1 MHNRGYARL
10 TCLALALMGVSL
22 PAVPQAAGSGYT
34 VEFILFR
41 TDAGNVEQ
49 GTAAPSLNSTAAD
62 VTITPVATHRLAG
75 AASKLRSAGGYKVI
89 AHVAWTQVPTAWNS
103 RRGVPVGELG
113 LDVPGL
119 TGSVILE
126 RGQRN
131 LRLGFDLKFEDGGRS
146 LQLAQ
151 FQPLKVDEAQ
161 YFDHPQ
167 LGVVALVTRT
177 ENR

>member
-1 MHNRGYARL
+1 MHKRGYARL
-10 TCLALALMGVSL
+10 LCLALALLGASL
-22 PAVPQAAGSGYT
+22 PAVPQAAGSAYT
-34 VEFILFR
+34 VEFVLFR
-41 TDAGNVEQ
+41 TDGGTVEPA
-49 GTAAPSLNSTAAD
+49 TTAPSLSSSAAD
-62 VTITPVATHRLAG
+62 ITVTPVTTHRLAG

-113 LDVPGL
+113 VDVPGL

-131 LRLGFDLKFEDGGRS
+131 LRLGFDLKFEEGGRS
-146 LQLAQ
+146 MQLAQ

-177 ENR
+177 ETR